1 MKLKKED
8 IILSIEKQ
16 AVGSKKQI
24 YQTLSTILK
33 EKKKLSI
40 EIRRNSDELLLFYR
54 ILPYKKKKKLI
65 LSKIEK
71 RKRGQISAK
80 PNADKKLE
88 TKKRTLIPEKY
99 KPYMQR
105 AYVSS
110 LNSFVYRK
118 PDFDSMKL
126 YPLSIGKKIL
136 ISKKI
141 FRPPHNFGTFYKVFL
156 FKDKKVVGYISEA
169 EVISE
174 FKRKKGV
181 FIANPSY
188 KTAKQYI
195 SENKVLSLDSIE
207 EIKKSAEKPKTEKL
221 KDTTSHKKKYVG
233 LSAGLMTSYI
243 SPNIPIEDWL
253 IGIKLSGYN
262 LLISYLNMDINFT
275 SSYNWKHFYLD
286 ILTAYP
292 ILQSPHYHLFA
303 MGGLMGNLSL
313 NEDYIMDQNSID
325 YGLSGALSLLVP
337 LNKNIVFRL
346 DTKSLY
352 KIKKSSVLF
361 GGSASLQVAF

>member
-8 IILSIEKQ
+8 VILSVENQ
-16 AVGSKKQI
+16 AVESKKQI
-24 YQTLSTILK
+24 YQMLSPILK
-33 EKKKLSI
+33 KKKELSI
-40 EIRRNSDELLLFYR
+40 VVKRESKELLLFYR
-54 ILPYKKKKKLI
+54 ILPYKKKKQLI

-71 RKRGQISAK
+71 RKPEQISAK
-80 PNADKKLE
+80 LSPDKKPE
-88 TKKRTLIPEKY
+88 IKKRTLIPEKY

-110 LNSFVYRK
+110 LNSFVYKK
-118 PDFDSMKL
+118 PDFDSIKL

-156 FKDKKVVGYISEA
+156 FKEKKVVGYISEA

-181 FIANPSY
+181 FVSNPSY

-207 EIKKSAEKPKTEKL
+207 EIKKSAEKPKAEKPR
-221 KDTTSHKKKYVG
+221 DTSHKKKYVG
-233 LSAGLMTSYI
+233 LSAGLMTSHI
-243 SPNIPIEDWL
+243 GPDIPREDWF
-253 IGIKLSGYN
+253 IGLKLSGYN

-275 SSYNWKHFYLD
+275 SSYSWRHFYLD

-292 ILQSPHYHLFA
+292 VLKSPHYHLFA
-303 MGGLMGNLSL
+303 MGGLMGSLHL
-313 NEDYIMDQNSID
+313 NEDYIMNQNSID
-325 YGLSGALSLLVP
+325 YGLAGAVSLLVP
-337 LNKNIVFRL
+337 LNKNIALRL
-346 DTKSLY
+346 DAKAIYEIRKRS
-352 KIKKSSVLF
+352 IPF